1 MMNFA
6 ILFEDDPAHSD
17 KRQQYMSDH
26 LAFLK
31 RNAGRISAAGPLRDG
46 TNGAA
51 AGGLWIVQ
59 ADNYQDAKA
68 LSEED
73 PLFATGLRRKI
84 TILEWKQVFADGTVL
99 IGLKSASA

>member
-1 MMNFA
+1 MNFV

-17 KRQQYMSDH
+17 KRQQYMNDH

-46 TNGAA
+46 ANGAA
-51 AGGLWIVQ
+51 AGGLWIVK
-59 ADNYQDAKA
+59 ANSYRDAKA

-73 PLFATGLRRKI
+73 PLFATGLRRKV
-84 TILEWKQVFADGTVL
+84 TILEWNKVFADGIVL
-99 IGLKSASA
+99 VGSQSASA